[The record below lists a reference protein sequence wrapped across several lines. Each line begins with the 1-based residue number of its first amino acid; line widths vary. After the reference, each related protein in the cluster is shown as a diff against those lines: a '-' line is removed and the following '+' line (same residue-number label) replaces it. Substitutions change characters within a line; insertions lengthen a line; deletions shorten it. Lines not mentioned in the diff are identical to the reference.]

1 MWWEKQFR
9 LFKEEVDSTL
19 TTLSDT
25 PVLLKMATE
34 SLAQYTDEAAISNKT
49 TRPWPLLPLVVSE
62 TISNRYRHVIPVAAA
77 LQFLRAAADIIDDI
91 EDADSPKSLSNKY
104 GPDLAI
110 NLATALIFL
119 SETAITRLKK
129 TNVENGTILLV
140 MDKIY
145 SYHISA
151 CSGQHADLTL
161 TLDSA
166 ISEEEYLEVVR
177 MKSAFQVECA
187 CHVSAWLATPDK
199 ELIDL
204 LTRFGQSVGMAVQLA
219 NDIQGITRGRD
230 ILKKKITLPVIYT
243 LTHED
248 NDVSN
253 QLRSQ
258 YSRLSE
264 PTSDVTQIKNLLF
277 RCGAIHYVT
286 VKLEMY
292 KQQALDVLLNLE
304 NEGYDVERLMLFLN

>member
-9 LFKEEVDSTL
+9 LFKEELESTL
-19 TTLSDT
+19 ATLSDT

-34 SLAQYTDEAAISNKT
+34 SLAQYADEAAISINT
-49 TRPWPLLPLVVSE
+49 ARPWPLLPLVVSE
-62 TISNRYRHVIPVAAA
+62 TISNRYEHVIPVAAA

-91 EDADSPKSLSNKY
+91 EDADSPKSFANKY
-104 GPDLAI
+104 GPALAI
-110 NLATALIFL
+110 NLATTLIFL
-119 SETAITRLKK
+119 SEIAITRLRK

-140 MDKIY
+140 IDKIA
-145 SYHISA
+145 SYHANA
-151 CSGQHADLTL
+151 CSGQHTDLTL
-161 TLDSA
+161 TLDSV
-166 ISEEEYLEVVR
+166 ISEEEYLKVVR

-187 CHVSAWLATPDK
+187 CHVGAWLATPDK

-204 LTRFGQSVGMAVQLA
+204 LTRFGQSLGMAVQIA
-219 NDIQGITRGRD
+219 NEIQGITRGRD
-230 ILKKKITLPVIYT
+230 ILKKRITLPIIYA

-253 QLRSQ
+253 QLKFQ

-264 PTSDVTQIKNLLF
+264 PSSDITQIQNLLF

-292 KQQALDVLLNLE
+292 KQQALDVLSNLE
-304 NEGYDVERLMLFLN
+304 SEGYDVERLRLFLN